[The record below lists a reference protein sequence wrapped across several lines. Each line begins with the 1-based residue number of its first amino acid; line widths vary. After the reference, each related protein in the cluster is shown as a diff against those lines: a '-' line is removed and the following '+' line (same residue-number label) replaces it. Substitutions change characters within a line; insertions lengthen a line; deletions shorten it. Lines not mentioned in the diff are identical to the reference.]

1 MPHEDQ
7 KKTLNKVW
15 EYMPGF
21 GLQSV
26 PFDEKD
32 DDQNKKISDVETSPY
47 NYLQHSYLTPYKD
60 FMMVKDTRLKDKYK
74 EYMNY
79 DTLGV
84 MLVIAL
90 GDLICIFAYL
100 MQYPVNQLLVECI
113 EMPILSILQIYM
125 CYYLKNHWEE
135 QRLPLNMKDGKY
147 NYMFKNKM
155 IHDFDED
162 HEIMGGPPKFEIWD
176 QNAKLYDFVK
186 VFQQNKLE
194 ELLEVFGR
202 RQCKSCIEFNTGTEK
217 VEDDRKIKSWPLSP

>member
-1 MPHEDQ
+1 
-7 KKTLNKVW
+7 
-15 EYMPGF
+15 
-21 GLQSV
+21 
-26 PFDEKD
+26 
-32 DDQNKKISDVETSPY
+32 
-47 NYLQHSYLTPYKD
+47 
-60 FMMVKDTRLKDKYK
+60 MMVPDTRLKDKYK

-113 EMPILSILQIYM
+113 EMPILSFLQIYM

-186 VFQQNKLE
+186 VF
-194 ELLEVFGR
+194 
-202 RQCKSCIEFNTGTEK
+202 
-217 VEDDRKIKSWPLSP
+217 